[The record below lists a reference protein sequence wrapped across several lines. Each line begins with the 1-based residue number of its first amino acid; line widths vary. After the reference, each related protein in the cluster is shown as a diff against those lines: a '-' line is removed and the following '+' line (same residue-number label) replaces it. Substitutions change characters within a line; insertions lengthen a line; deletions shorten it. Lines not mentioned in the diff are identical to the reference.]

1 MAEITAALVK
11 TLRDKTNAPMGK
23 CKKALEETGGDVDK
37 AVDLL
42 RAQDPKMKA
51 GDEHQA
57 AEGMVAIAVA
67 PDGKGAALV
76 RLLCETDFA
85 ARSENFKKLVDVITR
100 EVLASKVTS
109 VEAAKELPAVKKE
122 MQEAAALTIRENLQ
136 LDRAE
141 FKPVDGEGRVA
152 TYVHHTGQVG
162 VAVAVTAPAG
172 AAGKPELDAALRDI
186 AMHATAHD
194 PAPVAVDRDGV
205 PADLVARE
213 RAVYLKQ
220 IEENPADAKKP
231 ENIKE
236 KMIDG
241 KMRRFYEER
250 VLLEQKFVKDPEVS
264 IRQLLERTGKALGGD
279 VQVAW
284 FVRLAVKG

>member
-23 CKKALEETGGDVDK
+23 CKQALEKTNGDIEA
-37 AVDLL
+37 AVDYL
-42 RAQDPKMKA
+42 RSLGVKPA
-51 GDEHQA
+51 GEENKA
-57 AEGMVAIAVA
+57 AEGMVAMSLT
-67 PDGKGAALV
+67 PDGKGLAWV
-76 RLLCETDFA
+76 KLLCETDFA
-85 ARSENFKKLVDVITR
+85 ARSENFKKLVGVVLG
-100 EVLASKVTS
+100 EVAKAKVKDAA
-109 VEAAKELPAVKKE
+109 AAKELPAVKKE
-122 MQEAAALTIRENLQ
+122 MQEAGAMTIRENLQ

-141 FKPVDGEGRVA
+141 FRTLEGDGKVV

-162 VAVAVTAPAG
+162 VAVAGQTTAAI
-172 AAGKPELDAALRDI
+172 AAKPELEALLRDV

-194 PAPVAVDRDGV
+194 PAPVSVDKDGV

-213 RAVYLKQ
+213 RAVYLKA

-236 KMIDG
+236 KMVEG

-250 VLLEQKFVKDPEVS
+250 VLLEQKFVKDPETS
-264 IRQLLERTGKALGGD
+264 IRQLVEKTGKALGGEIKL
-279 VQVAW
+279 AW
-284 FVRLAVKG
+284 FVRAAVKG